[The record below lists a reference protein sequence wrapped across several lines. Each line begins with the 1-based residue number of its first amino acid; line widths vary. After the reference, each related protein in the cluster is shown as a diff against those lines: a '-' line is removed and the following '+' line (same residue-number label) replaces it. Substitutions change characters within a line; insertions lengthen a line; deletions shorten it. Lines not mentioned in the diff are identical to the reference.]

1 MSIMTNVCVTV
12 TSLVV
17 CALWAVAVQHSV
29 VPKEVEVESL
39 VIRNDAGT
47 VVVRIGCKPESK
59 APGVY
64 LYNDQGQVVAELAVH
79 EGGSPE
85 LRIGDGQRWKLW
97 ATLSPTYNNDAKLVI
112 WSHSQDGEYLP
123 VAQIGAGG
131 AAPWQGSV
139 GTKRAKSGGV
149 LVIRDSAGNIT
160 D

>member
-1 MSIMTNVCVTV
+1 MSMMTNVCVTG
-12 TSLVV
+12 TSLCVCVV
-17 CALWAVAVQHSV
+17 WAFAVQHSV

-64 LYNDQGQVVAELAVH
+64 LYNNQEQVVAELAVH

-85 LRIGDGQRWKLW
+85 LRIGDGQKWKLE
-97 ATLSPTYNNDAKLVI
+97 AILSSLHNNDAKVI
-112 WSHSQDGEYLP
+112 FWSHSEDGEYLP

-139 GTKRAKSGGV
+139 GKRRAKSGGV
-149 LVIRDSAGNIT
+149 LVIRDSAGNTIK
-160 D
+160 